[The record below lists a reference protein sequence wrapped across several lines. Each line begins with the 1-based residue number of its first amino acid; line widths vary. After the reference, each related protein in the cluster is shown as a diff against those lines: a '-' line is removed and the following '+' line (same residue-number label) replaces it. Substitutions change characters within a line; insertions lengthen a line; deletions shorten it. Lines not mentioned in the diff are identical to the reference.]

1 MFYCVS
7 RMEKR
12 ELIIATIGIVLI
24 IIGLVILTIVHDL
37 STRFFVGGLITWLGV
52 ILLARALFRR

>member
-1 MFYCVS
+1 
-7 RMEKR
+7 MEKR

-24 IIGLVILTIVHDL
+24 IIGLVILTIVPDA
-37 STRFFVGGLITWLGV
+37 STRFFVGGLITWVGV